1 LIVRPG
7 ARTDDRPKP
16 SPPLRNRTT
25 YGKMPYMS
33 TTIYGVLDELRAQS
47 TSESDKGTKFERLI
61 AEYMRTDPM
70 YAEQFSDVY
79 LWQDWPG
86 RGGKHDTGIDIVA
99 VDRLTGS
106 NVAVQCK
113 FFDPHSTV
121 SKPDIDSFL
130 SASGKEGFTQRI
142 IISTTDRWNPHAE
155 DSIQG

>member
-1 LIVRPG
+1 
-7 ARTDDRPKP
+7 
-16 SPPLRNRTT
+16 
-25 YGKMPYMS
+25 MPYMS

-106 NVAVQCK
+106 NVAAQCK

-130 SASGKEGFTQRI
+130 STSRPPPSTGTRSTGPRPTSSRSRPRRRCSGRTRSRPSPTSPKAS
-142 IISTTDRWNPHAE
+142 
-155 DSIQG
+155 